1 VTSLALTTA
10 APTVKS
16 EVRAED
22 PTIKFP
28 TVVVDPPVGN
38 VRAGEKVVPVGSK
51 VKVPAV
57 LTLNALEV
65 EPECIPPATIRMFPP
80 VDGETGE

>member
-10 APTVKS
+10 DPTIKS

-22 PTIKFP
+22 PTIRLP

-38 VRAGEKVVPVGSK
+38 VTAGEKVVPVDSK

-57 LTLNALEV
+57 LTLKAAEV
-65 EPECIPPATIRMFPP
+65 EFAFIPPVTIRIFPP
-80 VDGETGE
+80 VDGEIGE